1 MYIRHRITEYRLKG
15 CVGKGE
21 RIFCHQLPNSQ
32 NTKGSEMVLTHI
44 TASSRTCFSPSP
56 LTYGGRRSGS
66 SVFHLKSEPAEDSP
80 RDTPPM
86 MSEGGAAPHRAGM
99 GWGPGTPGEE
109 RTSGRS
115 KLILE
120 EAKGRKKEKERQ
132 QQQINREGRKDRGRG
147 IGCCKGQ
154 TLSVKGTPGARRK
167 LGLCTATWWD
177 SDVGCLLWAQMPGG

>member
-1 MYIRHRITEYRLKG
+1 MHTRDRITEYRLKG

-56 LTYGGRRSGS
+56 LTYGGLRSGR
-66 SVFHLKSEPAEDSP
+66 SVFHRKSEPAEDSP
-80 RDTPPM
+80 RDTPPNHDV
-86 MSEGGAAPHRAGM
+86 GGRGSPSQSWDGM
-99 GWGPGTPGEE
+99 GPGTPGEE

-120 EAKGRKKEKERQ
+120 EAKGRKKR
-132 QQQINREGRKDRGRG
+132 
-147 IGCCKGQ
+147 
-154 TLSVKGTPGARRK
+154 KGTAA
-167 LGLCTATWWD
+167 TAD
-177 SDVGCLLWAQMPGG
+177 

>member
-80 RDTPPM
+80 RDTPPHDVGGRGSPSQSWDGM
-86 MSEGGAAPHRAGM
+86 GAGHTRRREDKWKKQAYTRRGKREKKRKGAAA
-99 GWGPGTPGEE
+99 
-109 RTSGRS
+109 
-115 KLILE
+115 
-120 EAKGRKKEKERQ
+120 
-132 QQQINREGRKDRGRG
+132 
-147 IGCCKGQ
+147 
-154 TLSVKGTPGARRK
+154 
-167 LGLCTATWWD
+167 TAD
-177 SDVGCLLWAQMPGG
+177 